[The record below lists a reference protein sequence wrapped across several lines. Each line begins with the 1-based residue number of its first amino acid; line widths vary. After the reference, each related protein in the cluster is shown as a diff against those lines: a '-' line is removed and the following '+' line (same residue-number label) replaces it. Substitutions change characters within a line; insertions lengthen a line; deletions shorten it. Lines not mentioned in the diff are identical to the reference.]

1 MNEKIPAVLNSY
13 VGDDTDLCYYVFD
26 ILRQEE
32 KPEVGLQYF
41 YENIRTKKIHFF
53 SFVNSGR
60 KKKN

>member
-32 KPEVGLQYF
+32 KPEVGQRNQMQVKF
-41 YENIRTKKIHFF
+41 WRNIIRL
-53 SFVNSGR
+53 
-60 KKKN
+60 KN